1 MVRQMENQFIITIS
15 RNKGSGGYEIADLIS
30 EKLGVSLYSK
40 DIVDDMVL
48 VGNMSYSVDDNDCIT
63 VPKRF
68 KGKHAKLLKR
78 STEFCTFSYIR
89 GRAVAGESF
98 VVVGRCA
105 DYILSDLDCVTRVF
119 ITADKNWRAERIAAE
134 KGISKAKAKGHIR
147 RTDRRR
153 KRFHNRYCDT
163 RWGTEECYDYII
175 DSTGKSF
182 DELADRIIS
191 FINT

>member
-1 MVRQMENQFIITIS
+1 MEKQFIIAIS
-15 RNKGSGGYEIADLIS
+15 RNKGSGGYEIASIIS

-40 DIVDDMVL
+40 DIVDNMVL
-48 VGNMSYSVDDNDCIT
+48 VGNMSYSVDDNACIT
-63 VPKRF
+63 APEHFR
-68 KGKHAKLLKR
+68 GKHAKLLKR
-78 STEFCTFSYIR
+78 GSELCTFSYIR

-105 DYILSDLDCVTRVF
+105 DFILSDLDCVTRVF